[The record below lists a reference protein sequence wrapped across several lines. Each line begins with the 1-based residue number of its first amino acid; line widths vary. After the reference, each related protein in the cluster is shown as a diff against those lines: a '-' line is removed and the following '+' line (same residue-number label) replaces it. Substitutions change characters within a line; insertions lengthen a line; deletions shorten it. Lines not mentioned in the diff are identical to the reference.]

1 MQVPRLRADQGPG
14 QGQGLKARVFPGDA
28 GSSEAG
34 RSGDGFLGNT
44 HVIISLFQH
53 PDIPGVHLHP
63 PLVHLRDGEGGQAG
77 RHRPGVRAED
87 GQLQAQGA
95 HPGGCV
101 QGGRG
106 RALGSRWGLDT
117 RAPGASTSGEEL
129 PCGDQGLL

>member
-1 MQVPRLRADQGPG
+1 MQVPRLRADQGP
-14 QGQGLKARVFPGDA
+14 GQGLKARVFPGDA

-44 HVIISLFQH
+44 HWVISVIISLFQH

-101 QGGRG
+101 QGGCG
-106 RALGSRWGLDT
+106 RALDSGVGSGHMGPWRI
-117 RAPGASTSGEEL
+117 
-129 PCGDQGLL
+129 